1 VNIDD
6 WDRTFAV
13 NVRGVFL
20 CYQYAAKQM
29 VAQGRGGRIIG
40 ACSLAGKQGE
50 NQLTQAQRVK
60 TMSTHPLHHS
70 RRTQTVYILC
80 VEIRSP
86 RLDPGGRCVLEA
98 GLNNSEGT
106 EQFLATELGPHGIT
120 VNAYAP
126 GESLFLARDMVR
138 LAYIQILQE

>member
-60 TMSTHPLHHS
+60 TMSTHH
-70 RRTQTVYILC
+70 
-80 VEIRSP
+80 
-86 RLDPGGRCVLEA
+86 
-98 GLNNSEGT
+98 
-106 EQFLATELGPHGIT
+106 
-120 VNAYAP
+120 AP